1 MPRGSRMTV
10 ATSTGLSRIGN
21 HRMISMGKQQENHMG
36 KQNGILM
43 KRIVSGMGALGLLA
57 SLSAGMAWAR
67 VEPQTP
73 DEQPILPKKQKDE
86 VTIVQDGD
94 KLMEIHQTNGKVY
107 GIKVIPKNG
116 KPYYLV
122 DMKGDGKFIQSQ
134 DERMLVPQWVILS
147 W

>member
-1 MPRGSRMTV
+1 MHRSHDLFT
-10 ATSTGLSRIGN
+10 TQLLTGIGV
-21 HRMISMGKQQENHMG
+21 
-36 KQNGILM
+36 L
-43 KRIVSGMGALGLLA
+43 ALLA
-57 SLSAGMAWAR
+57 SLGATTAWAR

-94 KLMEIHQTNGKVY
+94 KLMEIHQLNGKVF
-107 GIKVIPKNG
+107 GIKVIPKHG

>member
-1 MPRGSRMTV
+1 
-10 ATSTGLSRIGN
+10 
-21 HRMISMGKQQENHMG
+21 MGKQQDILTTRLLS
-36 KQNGILM
+36 GI
-43 KRIVSGMGALGLLA
+43 GALTLLA
-57 SLSAGMAWAR
+57 SLSAGLAWAR

-86 VTIVQDGD
+86 VTIVQDGE
-94 KLMEIHQTNGKVY
+94 KLMEIHQSNGKVY
-107 GIKVIPKNG
+107 GIKVIPKHG

-134 DERMLVPQWVILS
+134 DERLLVPQWVILS